1 MDPESFDPDDIL
13 DAASLLQ
20 FGFTLTTLS
29 DWSLEVLE
37 AWLIDIKDM
46 LTVDGFDAKQV
57 RTVLVENHTAPLQHV
72 RARELSTRELSTQCQ
87 WRLSI
92 SRHCRWTIPPQAS
105 PLGGFPS
112 APIRAL
118 PYRAPL
124 IETLAR
130 VLKRQPQV
138 RGVYTFP
145 KKGFHSEGE
154 EAGVVRETGI

>member
-1 MDPESFDPDDIL
+1 MQAASERHGSCDTPQSKQKAHTPHTAHTAHPTQLTPHTSPHTPAVCASPQHEMDPESFDPDDIL

-72 RARELSTRELSTQCQ
+72 RARELSTRELSTQMAAFHQ
-87 WRLSI
+87 
-92 SRHCRWTIPPQAS
+92 PP
-105 PLGGFPS
+105 
-112 APIRAL
+112 L
-118 PYRAPL
+118 PMD
-124 IETLAR
+124 
-130 VLKRQPQV
+130 
-138 RGVYTFP
+138 
-145 KKGFHSEGE
+145 HS
-154 EAGVVRETGI
+154 TTS

>member
-57 RTVLVENHTAPLQHV
+57 RTVLVKNNTAPLQHV
-72 RARELSTRELSTQCQ
+72 RAREQKHATAQLAAFHQPPLPMDHSTTS
-87 WRLSI
+87 
-92 SRHCRWTIPPQAS
+92 
-105 PLGGFPS
+105 
-112 APIRAL
+112 
-118 PYRAPL
+118 
-124 IETLAR
+124 
-130 VLKRQPQV
+130 
-138 RGVYTFP
+138 
-145 KKGFHSEGE
+145 
-154 EAGVVRETGI
+154 